1 MPGIKRRNF
10 LQGLGATALAGSLT
24 GLVPRSASAMHSY
37 GANPVLLNKRAGVVK
52 YHSCLRN
59 CADRCLMKFRVQ
71 DGRMTYVSGAE
82 EQFKTGSCPC
92 VKGLTYVEYT
102 YAPDRILHPME
113 RIGEKGSHKWR
124 RISWEEAWDKLIK
137 KTHEVIDKYG
147 SEAILPYSYSGNYG
161 AIGMRAADRFFNR
174 VGASY
179 LDRVVCTEAG
189 VWGYGSV
196 QGTTDGPDPEEIP
209 NCDCYVSWGFNETVS
224 NVHGIKLINMARD
237 RGAKVLAVNP
247 NRTPICSQAD
257 VYLQPKPATDAWVAV
272 GVMKYLLAHEEMID
286 REFLDTCC
294 IGADEAI
301 ARVNSVSWDDIV
313 KVTGLERREIE
324 KFADIY
330 GKSKRCII
338 RGGYGM
344 QRNYNGARMTRAIAI
359 MHALRGM
366 FDKPACGIIYD
377 NVRPITGMNVFA
389 GRGNRFIRKDIQ
401 HINMTDLDQALRKD
415 KPTTEGRPI
424 KPIHMLVCYNGNP
437 VAVSPNVN
445 ELVKNL
451 KRDDLYVVGF
461 DMIMTDT
468 LEYCDLI
475 LPASTQFETDDV
487 IGDYHSWYVQIC
499 EKVIEPVGESKPNWD
514 FFAEYGRRMGFT
526 EQEFKDTPLDMK
538 LPGFGKGAIP
548 VKGGKPADLFTYDD
562 WAVRYLSNA
571 AEQFKGLPEV
581 TDEDR
586 RFAGLERAMKMVRP
600 LLKPAEAARVEALLS
615 RGGYYEADSRY
626 AGEFMKNGGGKFL
639 QFFNPAMPAVRHCF
653 SGKPY
658 PGVPVA
664 EEARFFNGEAW
675 RQRWSRKDYPLLFS
689 SFKPILRSNYSVA
702 FEHCTE
708 ISPENFVHMHRVT
721 AQKFGLKNGDKV
733 RIASPNGV
741 DVKGV
746 LMVDEAVT
754 PGAVCVAHAYGHTAY
769 GAENRVVDG
778 KTVPGIAARAGGTAV
793 NQMIPRDPTR
803 PGRYGMLN
811 DYWAACNCRTGIPVK
826 VVKA

>member
-224 NVHGIKLINMARD
+224 NVHGIKLINLARD

-286 REFLDTCC
+286 REFLNTCC

-526 EQEFKDTPLDMK
+526 EQEFKDTPLDIIAQFLDTK
-538 LPGFGKGAIP
+538 APWYKGITLERLQKEKFIHLDMPSSVP
-548 VKGGKPADLFTYDD
+548 VRSGGKCDTPSGKIELYSEIMKKAGFNPTIDLALCEEEMPKEERGLPFRLLSPGIPQRVNSSFYNVKYIRGYNAYECEINPVDAKRLGIAMGD
-562 WAVRYLSNA
+562 RIRLSN
-571 AEQFKGLPEV
+571 Q
-581 TDEDR
+581 R
-586 RFAGLERAMKMVRP
+586 
-600 LLKPAEAARVEALLS
+600 
-615 RGGYYEADSRY
+615 
-626 AGEFMKNGGGKFL
+626 
-639 QFFNPAMPAVRHCF
+639 
-653 SGKPY
+653 
-658 PGVPVA
+658 
-664 EEARFFNGEAW
+664 GEA
-675 RQRWSRKDYPLLFS
+675 F
-689 SFKPILRSNYSVA
+689 FVA
-702 FEHCTE
+702 RLST
-708 ISPENFVHMHRVT
+708 R
-721 AQKFGLKNGDKV
+721 
-733 RIASPNGV
+733 
-741 DVKGV
+741 
-746 LMVDEAVT
+746 VT
-754 PGAVCVAHAYGHTAY
+754 PGVVRTAKCNWRSTNPYGKGTNTNTLTTSKLTDMGGCSAYHST
-769 GAENRVVDG
+769 RVDV
-778 KTVPGIAARAGGTAV
+778 R
-793 NQMIPRDPTR
+793 
-803 PGRYGMLN
+803 
-811 DYWAACNCRTGIPVK
+811 
-826 VVKA
+826 KA